1 MIVEHRASII
11 LFNVLSGLK
20 DKRKPFLLP
29 ANVCPIVVLTYL
41 KAGVAFELIDIAPDS
56 LCLNEEIALGK
67 LSTNINVY
75 GGIHYVHTF
84 GVENNPS
91 DFFSSVKSLNADFF
105 VIDDKCLNIPEFR
118 TNPLQNNIDLELFST
133 GYSKYVDI
141 GWGGFGYL
149 QPKYLYQ
156 PIRIPYELKDLERLT
171 ESIIKNIDD
180 DTIFRY
186 SDSNWLGDTLFSTS
200 PEKYQQQVMSKMA
213 IVSAH
218 KDVIN
223 SFYSHKLPREVQFP
237 IAYQNWRFNI
247 KVPKRNELLEK
258 IFEVGLFASTHYPSV
273 THLFNQIKASNAE
286 EYNINILNLF
296 NDFRFDLD
304 KAKKIT
310 SLINEHLIQ

>member
-149 QPKYLYQ
+149 QPEYIYRSIQ
-156 PIRIPYELKDLERLT
+156 IPYEIKDLERLT
-171 ESIIKNIDD
+171 ESIKKNIED

-186 SDSNWLGDTLFSTS
+186 NDSNWLGDTLFITS
-200 PEKYQQQVMSKMA
+200 LEKYQRLVMSKMA

-218 KDVIN
+218 KEVIN
-223 SFYSHKLPREVQFP
+223 AFYSNELPQEVQFP
-237 IAYQNWRFNI
+237 KVYQNWRFNI

-258 IFEVGLFASTHYPSV
+258 IFKAGLFASAHYVSV
-273 THLFNQIKASNAE
+273 THLFGQSTANCAEKNNADV
-286 EYNINILNLF
+286 LNLF
-296 NDFRFDLD
+296 NDFRFDLK
-304 KAKKIT
+304 KAQIT
-310 SLINEHLIQ
+310 VDVIIKHLN